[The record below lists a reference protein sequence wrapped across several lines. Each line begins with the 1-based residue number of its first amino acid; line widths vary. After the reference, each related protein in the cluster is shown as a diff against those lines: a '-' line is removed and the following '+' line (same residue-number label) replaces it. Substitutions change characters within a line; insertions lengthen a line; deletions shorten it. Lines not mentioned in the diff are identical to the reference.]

1 MDNIFK
7 KIADFNF
14 FQIYSETKVTN
25 IIDDFK
31 DEFTTNEIEKSINN
45 KLKNMLFINNTYQYQ
60 L

>member
-14 FQIYSETKVTN
+14 FQIYIETKVAN